1 MEIIL
6 NVVYGGNNLA
16 ETTTAPIVREVRRML
31 KKSFYYFD
39 NEAVKQI
46 KLFLFFISFLFMY
59 SRNLFVLDFVRRFL
73 PLISLKLFYPIGHIL

>member
-31 KKSFYYFD
+31 KKSFL
-39 NEAVKQI
+39 
-46 KLFLFFISFLFMY
+46 LF
-59 SRNLFVLDFVRRFL
+59 
-73 PLISLKLFYPIGHIL
+73 

>member
-46 KLFLFFISFLFMY
+46 KLFYF
-59 SRNLFVLDFVRRFL
+59 
-73 PLISLKLFYPIGHIL
+73 

>member
-31 KKSFYYFD
+31 KK
-39 NEAVKQI
+39 
-46 KLFLFFISFLFMY
+46 LFLLF
-59 SRNLFVLDFVRRFL
+59 
-73 PLISLKLFYPIGHIL
+73 